1 MQLADIQRCTISK
14 EKLIESVYM
23 LIKNDY
29 GGRATTKHIEKEM
42 DDMGKRKMRYAIR
55 RLTQEGK
62 IKRVRGFGPKG
73 IQYYYE
79 IL

>member
-1 MQLADIQRCTISK
+1 MQLADIQRGTISK

-42 DDMGKRKMRYAIR
+42 DDTSKRKMKYAIR
-55 RLTQEGK
+55 HLTQEGK

-79 IL
+79 II

>member
-1 MQLADIQRCTISK
+1 
-14 EKLIESVYM
+14 
-23 LIKNDY
+23 
-29 GGRATTKHIEKEM
+29 M
-42 DDMGKRKMRYAIR
+42 DDMGKRKMGYAIR

>member
-1 MQLADIQRCTISK
+1 MQLADIQRGTISK

-42 DDMGKRKMRYAIR
+42 DDMGKRKIGYAIR
-55 RLTQEGK
+55 RLIQEGK